1 MYDKEMLDNFS
12 RDYAQKCRV
21 TDQISAELFDAN
33 GVLRGLRDKNGN
45 GVVAGLT
52 NISKIESFR
61 MENGQKIPCDGNLW
75 YRGYNVI
82 DLVKGFEGKRYG
94 FEEVT
99 YLLLF
104 GELPS
109 PAQLKTFC
117 EALANARHLP
127 TNFTRD
133 VIMKAPSADLM
144 NSLTRSVL
152 TLASYDDGISD
163 SSLQTVLMQCMKLI
177 SEMPM
182 LAVYGYHS
190 YNHFLRDESLYI
202 HRPQPELSTAENI
215 LLMLRP
221 DKKYTA
227 LEAQVLDAA
236 LVLHMEHGGG
246 NNSTFTTRVVTS
258 AGSDTYSV
266 IAAAL
271 SSLKGPKHGG
281 ANIKV
286 VQMMDEIRRE
296 VSDWGDED
304 EVKAYLGKLV
314 DKQAFDRKGLIYGM
328 GHAVYSLSDPRAR
341 VFKHFVEALAI
352 EKGREKDFALYS
364 MIERLAPEVIAEKRK
379 IYKGVSANVDFY
391 SGFVYSMLELPLELY
406 TPMFAIAR
414 IVGWSAHRMEELINT
429 DKIIRPAYKNV
440 LEEQAYIA
448 LEER

>member
-215 LLMLRP
+215 FA
-221 DKKYTA
+221 D
-227 LEAQVLDAA
+227 AQT
-236 LVLHMEHGGG
+236 G
-246 NNSTFTTRVVTS
+246 
-258 AGSDTYSV
+258 
-266 IAAAL
+266 
-271 SSLKGPKHGG
+271 
-281 ANIKV
+281 
-286 VQMMDEIRRE
+286 
-296 VSDWGDED
+296 
-304 EVKAYLGKLV
+304 
-314 DKQAFDRKGLIYGM
+314 
-328 GHAVYSLSDPRAR
+328 
-341 VFKHFVEALAI
+341 
-352 EKGREKDFALYS
+352 
-364 MIERLAPEVIAEKRK
+364 
-379 IYKGVSANVDFY
+379 
-391 SGFVYSMLELPLELY
+391 
-406 TPMFAIAR
+406 
-414 IVGWSAHRMEELINT
+414 
-429 DKIIRPAYKNV
+429 
-440 LEEQAYIA
+440 
-448 LEER
+448 